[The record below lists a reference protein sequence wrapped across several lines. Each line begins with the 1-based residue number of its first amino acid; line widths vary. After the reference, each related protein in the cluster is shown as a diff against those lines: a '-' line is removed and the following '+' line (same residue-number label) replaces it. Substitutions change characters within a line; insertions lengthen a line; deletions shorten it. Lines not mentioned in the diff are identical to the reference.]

1 MRRPWNVIG
10 VVMLAGIITGVLLV
24 GLSMNAVDA
33 SRFYPGIDPVEKK
46 IPIYEDVY
54 GKPIIEEVYEP

>member
-1 MRRPWNVIG
+1 
-10 VVMLAGIITGVLLV
+10 MLAGIITGVLLI

-54 GKPIIEEVYEP
+54 GKPITEEVYEP